1 MSTDLH
7 VPEARVG
14 LLVSAF
20 AIASALAAIPVTAL
34 LRGLPRRPV
43 LIAWPGHR
51 GRPGR
56 HHRRAIRRHPRRDG
70 ARRDDRMAGQLR
82 PAGGTG
88 PAADGLDPVAGPR
101 VRRGARGPA
110 RPAAPGRAAA
120 RHPRRPGGHRA
131 AAHRAPGHVY
141 LRRSLRPGPDQRG
154 PAGLRRRHGG
164 RDMDHRRRCR
174 PVPAARPAGR
184 ARPDRR
190 GHARPGTGGASAGGA
205 AGRRGAVGG
214 GVRRGADAAADRA
227 GRRVGPGQRGR
238 GDRAADHGVQRRHR
252 RRVTSRRPG
261 PGRRRGRRPP
271 LGDAGVHGRR
281 AEHRRSRAAQRLSS
295 RKAGGKGNTRPRG
308 AVAAGVTGQPQENV
322 QFWFDPLCPWA
333 WITSRWMLEVEKV
346 RPVRTEWRIMSL
358 AYLNLVQHEGKGLTD
373 EYLERMSK
381 AWGPIRVVAA
391 AAADRGPDIL
401 GPIYTAIGTR
411 YHVQGRR
418 EDPQAIPEAL
428 AEVGLPASL
437 ASAADSTE
445 LDQFIKDSHN
455 EAFDDVG
462 LDVGTPVMRIR
473 GHAIFGPVVT
483 PAPRG
488 EAAGRLWD
496 GVALV
501 TETDGFFE
509 LKRSRDR
516 KPSFD

>member
-1 MSTDLH
+1 M
-7 VPEARVG
+7 
-14 LLVSAF
+14 
-20 AIASALAAIPVTAL
+20 
-34 LRGLPRRPV
+34 
-43 LIAWPGHR
+43 
-51 GRPGR
+51 
-56 HHRRAIRRHPRRDG
+56 
-70 ARRDDRMAGQLR
+70 
-82 PAGGTG
+82 
-88 PAADGLDPVAGPR
+88 
-101 VRRGARGPA
+101 
-110 RPAAPGRAAA
+110 
-120 RHPRRPGGHRA
+120 
-131 AAHRAPGHVY
+131 
-141 LRRSLRPGPDQRG
+141 
-154 PAGLRRRHGG
+154 
-164 RDMDHRRRCR
+164 
-174 PVPAARPAGR
+174 
-184 ARPDRR
+184 
-190 GHARPGTGGASAGGA
+190 
-205 AGRRGAVGG
+205 
-214 GVRRGADAAADRA
+214 
-227 GRRVGPGQRGR
+227 
-238 GDRAADHGVQRRHR
+238 
-252 RRVTSRRPG
+252 
-261 PGRRRGRRPP
+261 
-271 LGDAGVHGRR
+271 
-281 AEHRRSRAAQRLSS
+281 
-295 RKAGGKGNTRPRG
+295 
-308 AVAAGVTGQPQENV
+308 TGQPQENV

-373 EYLERMSK
+373 EYLERMGK
-381 AWGPIRVVAA
+381 AWGPILVVAA
-391 AAADRGPDIL
+391 AAQERGPDIL

-462 LDVGTPVMRIR
+462 LDVGTPVIR
-473 GHAIFGPVVT
+473 VRGQAIFGPVVT